1 MPTPGLSIMH
11 IRCGVLETVKR
22 GDNQRSLKGL
32 CISLSD
38 D

>member
-22 GDNQRSLKGL
+22 GDNQRKFEGFMY
-32 CISLSD
+32 LSFR
-38 D
+38 